1 MLARRE
7 AARFRKEVN
16 STLVD
21 RSEVGMGGEAGVAHH
36 LSWQSGVPVFPK
48 LNDPQDFIIV
58 IRFAHA
64 GMGIDQ
70 HVRLGIPRQKGQDTF
85 LSATA
90 FGHVMRFHQRVR
102 VFPVPGNGRDV
113 EIERPV
119 AAQIRL
125 QSVQGAIPTI
135 HEACTGLWIRSPGVL
150 GEA

>member
-21 RSEVGMGGEAGVAHH
+21 RPEVGMGGEAGVAHH

-70 HVRLGIPRQKGQDTF
+70 HVHLGIPR
-85 LSATA
+85 
-90 FGHVMRFHQRVR
+90 
-102 VFPVPGNGRDV
+102 
-113 EIERPV
+113 
-119 AAQIRL
+119 QIRL

-135 HEACTGLWIRSPGVL
+135 HEACTGLWIRLPGVL
-150 GEA
+150 GET